1 MFKPCVQTGSRV
13 APASCR
19 RFAAA
24 VRGTSS
30 LASKISSLS
39 SGWVRRARSRIST
52 YTSSCLPQGASRKT
66 KRADFSAQPLPSPVS
81 LTSFLPRR
89 RQLPYFSLFVRLSWS
104 DRKIS
109 VSARLATV
117 CRQPH
122 KPPHKRKRRLHS
134 IRRDSLHFLIPADR
148 AMRPQRLSQ
157 RHDSRVKSPVTVLAP
172 PRVHS
177 ECT

>member
-39 SGWVRRARSRIST
+39 SGWVRRA
-52 YTSSCLPQGASRKT
+52 PPEKQ